1 MLTLFSQIMSNVA
14 IPMPVY
20 RKGHG
25 IEFRPF
31 LLFRLFPVTLFSHL
45 FFFAFENCIVY
56 VFRI

>member
-31 LLFRLFPVTLFSHL
+31 LLFRLFPVSQLNYLLQSCGTKHF
-45 FFFAFENCIVY
+45 
-56 VFRI
+56 